1 MSLATELLKKVVV
14 EKKAVAQDEMAVPKY
29 DNMNTPNN
37 HVGSSS
43 NATKPAPA
51 SGLGER
57 TVKKPTAEVGAA
69 GKEKRDLEGPKT
81 KPKKMSEAVNP
92 VAAKLGLRV
101 QNGIL
106 FFNHPNAPEQVQG
119 IQLDQEIYQFVQ
131 NALRRV
137 SQSPTEEGVGELYQ
151 LLADYAEGGAGT
163 NPRQRV
169 QAGESVHKT
178 ADGEMAKPTVKGGDP
193 ASTAKVRGKQNDEP
207 ANKGNPGTGKEEKG
221 QPKQQFTM
229 KPKDT
234 KGGES
239 GENEHKSMKKMHEN
253 IKGLE
258 KFLGRKLQ
266 LEGVK

>member
-1 MSLATELLKKVVV
+1 MSLTTELLKKVVA

-29 DNMNTPNN
+29 DNMKTPNN
-37 HVGSSS
+37 HVGNSS
-43 NATKPAPA
+43 NATKEAPA

-57 TVKKPTAEVGAA
+57 KDKNPTADVGTA
-69 GKEKRDLEGPKT
+69 GKEKRDLEGPKQ
-81 KPKKMSEAVNP
+81 KPKKMAEAVNP

-106 FFNHPNAPEQVQG
+106 YFNHPNAPEQVQG
-119 IQLDQEIYQFVQ
+119 IQLDPKIYQFVQ

-151 LLADYAEGGAGT
+151 LLADYAERGAGT
-163 NPRQRV
+163 NPRAM
-169 QAGESVHKT
+169 AGESVHKT
-178 ADGEMAKPTVKGGDP
+178 AAGEMTKPSVTGGDP
-193 ASTAKVRGKQNDEP
+193 AKTAKVRGKQNDEP
-207 ANKGNPGTGKEEKG
+207 TNKGNPGTGKEEKG

-239 GENEHKSMKKMHEN
+239 GENEHKSMKKMHEA
-253 IKGLE
+253 IFSLE
-258 KFLGRKLQ
+258 KLLGRKLE
-266 LEGVK
+266 LKGTK

>member
-1 MSLATELLKKVVV
+1 MSLTTELLKKVVI

-29 DNMNTPNN
+29 ANMKTPNN
-37 HVGSSS
+37 HVGNSS

-69 GKEKRDLEGPKT
+69 GKERRDLEGPKT

-92 VAAKLGLRV
+92 VASALGIRV

-106 FFNHPNAPEQVQG
+106 YFNHPNAPEQVQG
-119 IQLDQEIYQFVQ
+119 IELDQQIYQFVQ

-137 SQSPTEEGVGELYQ
+137 SQSPTEESVGEMYQ
-151 LLADYAEGGAGT
+151 LLSDYAERGGGT
-163 NPRQRV
+163 NPRAM
-169 QAGESVHKT
+169 AGESTHKT
-178 ADGEMAKPTVKGGDP
+178 AAGEMNKPSVKGGDP
-193 ASTAKVRGKQNDEP
+193 AKTAKVRGKQNDEP

-239 GENEHKSMKKMHEN
+239 GENEHKSMKKMHES
-253 IKGLE
+253 IRVLE
-258 KFLGRKLQ
+258 TLLGRKLR
-266 LEGVK
+266 LKGVK

>member
-14 EKKAVAQDEMAVPKY
+14 EKKAVAKDEMSVPKY
-29 DNMNTPNN
+29 DNLNTPNN
-37 HVGSSS
+37 HVGNSS
-43 NATKPAPA
+43 NATKEAPA

-57 TVKKPTAEVGAA
+57 TIKNPTADVGTA

-92 VAAKLGLRV
+92 VASALGIRV

-106 FFNHPNAPEQVQG
+106 YFNHPNAPEQVQG
-119 IQLDQEIYQFVQ
+119 IELDKQIYQFVQ

-151 LLADYAEGGAGT
+151 LLSDYAERGGGT
-163 NPRQRV
+163 NPRAM
-169 QAGESVHKT
+169 AGESAHKT
-178 ADGEMAKPTVKGGDP
+178 AAGEMTKPAVKSGDP
-193 ASTAKVRGKQNDEP
+193 ASTAKVRSKQNDEP
-207 ANKGNPGTGKEEKG
+207 TNKGNPGTGKEEKG

-229 KPKDT
+229 TPKDT

-239 GENEHKSMKKMHEN
+239 GENEHKTMKKMHEN
-253 IKGLE
+253 ITGLE

-266 LEGVK
+266 LKGVK

>member
-14 EKKAVAQDEMAVPKY
+14 EKKAVAKDEMSVPKY
-29 DNMNTPNN
+29 DNLNTPNN

-43 NATKPAPA
+43 NATKEAPA

-57 TVKKPTAEVGAA
+57 KDKKPTADVGTA
-69 GKEKRDLEGPKT
+69 GKERRDLEGPKQ
-81 KPKKMSEAVNP
+81 KPKKMAEAVNP
-92 VAAKLGLRV
+92 VAASLGLRV

-106 FFNHPNAPEQVQG
+106 YFNHPNAPEQVQG
-119 IQLDQEIYQFVQ
+119 IQLDPKIYQFVQ

-151 LLADYAEGGAGT
+151 LLTDYAERGAGT
-163 NPRQRV
+163 NPRAM
-169 QAGESVHKT
+169 AGESVHKT
-178 ADGEMAKPTVKGGDP
+178 AAGEMTKPAVKGGDP
-193 ASTAKVRGKQNDEP
+193 AKTAKVRSKQNDEP
-207 ANKGNPGTGKEEKG
+207 TNKGNPGTGKEEKG

-239 GENEHKSMKKMHEN
+239 GENEHKSMKKMHEG
-253 IKGLE
+253 IASLE
-258 KFLGRKLQ
+258 KLLGRELKLQ
-266 LEGVK
+266 GTK